1 MKKWFL
7 VLLILCASLTSISQ
21 DFSNKGKD
29 FWLGYGFHVNMG
41 AGVTGTA
48 VNAQDMVLY
57 FTSDKNANVTVEIPG
72 VGYKQTF
79 TPTGP
84 FAGSNYSYYRIVV
97 TGGTATLYELRLYSA
112 TRLA

>member
-1 MKKWFL
+1 MRSSLLFI
-7 VLLILCASLTSISQ
+7 LLIVLGADLHAQ
-21 DFSNKGKD
+21 NFSNKGKD

-79 TPTGP
+79 KVLANQVTETTPMP
-84 FAGSNYSYYRIVV
+84 KAGTQDCR
-97 TGGTATLYELRLYSA
+97 
-112 TRLA
+112 